1 MCLKGMQ
8 ACFSIVVVITSM
20 YKIERSALSKRQNI
34 IDAAKSLLWEQGF
47 EAMSPKKVMRL
58 SGAGQGS
65 LYHHFEGKEDL
76 ALTAL
81 EEVSGELRCAIED
94 VFDGP
99 KDPMD
104 RLYDYL
110 HTPREELKGCKLG
123 RLVGEKT
130 IIESNICG
138 VISAY
143 FDFVASHIQ
152 TALADAKAAGDLPPH
167 LDVETVARS
176 LAATIQG
183 GYVLARGTG
192 DARQMQMAQEGAWA
206 MIEGLSS
213 RF

>member
-1 MCLKGMQ
+1 M
-8 ACFSIVVVITSM
+8 
-20 YKIERSALSKRQNI
+20 SKRESI
-34 IDAAKSLLWEQGF
+34 IEAAKTLLWEQGF

-81 EEVSGELRCAIED
+81 AEVDDDLRAMIGET
-94 VFDGP
+94 FDSA

-110 HTPREELKGCKLG
+110 MNPRPELKGCRLG

-130 IIESNICG
+130 IIKSNICK
-138 VISAY
+138 VVADY
-143 FDFVASHIQ
+143 FLFVGEHIKA
-152 TALADAKAAGDLPPH
+152 ALMDAKAAGDLPPY
-167 LDVETVARS
+167 LDAGTVAQS
-176 LAATIQG
+176 LQAVIQG

-192 DARQMQMAQEGAWA
+192 DANAMVKAQEGAWA

-213 RF
+213 SR

>member
-1 MCLKGMQ
+1 M
-8 ACFSIVVVITSM
+8 
-20 YKIERSALSKRQNI
+20 SKRQNI
-34 IDAAKSLLWEQGF
+34 LDAAKNLLWEQGF

-76 ALTAL
+76 ALAAL
-81 EEVSGELRCAIED
+81 TEVDSELRAAID
-94 VFDGP
+94 SIFDAG

-110 HTPREELKGCKLG
+110 NTPRGELRGCKLG

-130 IIESNICG
+130 IIESNICTIVG
-138 VISAY
+138 AY
-143 FDFVASHIQ
+143 FEYVCAHLK
-152 TALADAKAAGDLPPH
+152 TALLAAKASGDLPPH
-167 LDVETVARS
+167 LDAGTVSRS
-176 LAATIQG
+176 LAAIIQG
-183 GYVLARGTG
+183 GYILARGTG

-213 RF
+213 AH